1 MWPQNIEFLKK
12 YKNLLTTNTQDLY
25 DFIVTLY
32 DTPTLG
38 RIPRK
43 EMLEEILPKVIPQ
56 EIITSLLW
64 ERLERYILE
73 ELKYWKSNN
82 WRNSSGD
89 WARLQFVLED
99 INCDFNYEEVVDHL
113 MKNRDRLN
121 LKMIPLEPIYSREG
135 AYEDYDLLGVFDKQ
149 KYERENPDLF
159 GD

>member
-1 MWPQNIEFLKK
+1 MYSQNIEFLKK

-32 DTPTLG
+32 DTNTLG
-38 RIPRK
+38 RLPRK
-43 EMLEEILPKVIPQ
+43 EMLKEILPKVVPP
-56 EIITSLLW
+56 EIISSLLW
-64 ERLERYILE
+64 ERLETAILQ
-73 ELKYWKSNN
+73 ELDYWKTNN

-89 WARLQFVLED
+89 WARLQQVLED
-99 INCDFNYEEVVDHL
+99 VNHDFNYEEVVDHL
-113 MKNRDRLN
+113 IGNKDRLG

-135 AYEDYDLLGVFDKQ
+135 GIDYDLLGVFDRQ

>member
-1 MWPQNIEFLKK
+1 MYPQNVEFLKK

-38 RIPRK
+38 RIPRE
-43 EMLEEILPKVIPQ
+43 EMLNEILPKVVPS
-56 EIITSLLW
+56 EIISSLLW
-64 ERLERYILE
+64 ERLETFILQ
-73 ELKYWKSNN
+73 ELDYWKTNN

-89 WARLQFVLED
+89 WARLQQILED
-99 INCDFNYEEVVDHL
+99 INHDFPYKVVVDHL
-113 MKNRDRLN
+113 IRNKDRLG

-135 AYEDYDLLGVFDKQ
+135 GIDYDLLGVFDKQ
-149 KYERENPDLF
+149 KYKRENPDLF

>member
-1 MWPQNIEFLKK
+1 MYSQNIEFLKK
-12 YKNLLTTNTQDLY
+12 WKNLLTTNTQDLY

-73 ELKYWKSNN
+73 ELKYWKNNN
-82 WRNSSGD
+82 W
-89 WARLQFVLED
+89 
-99 INCDFNYEEVVDHL
+99 
-113 MKNRDRLN
+113 
-121 LKMIPLEPIYSREG
+121 
-135 AYEDYDLLGVFDKQ
+135 
-149 KYERENPDLF
+149 
-159 GD
+159 